1 MSLPFTRHLTVLG
14 SPGSAGEF
22 TFVRII
28 PVLDILG
35 GHVVR
40 AIGGRRDE
48 YRPVVSRVTTSTHPL
63 QVATDLLAATR
74 AAELY
79 VADLDAI
86 RGHSEGLSPAVA
98 EFLSAITVPVWL
110 DFGVRTSADVRLVP
124 ANARP
129 VVGTE
134 TAWDSGVA
142 SAFRPHPAGCA
153 VSIDLFDG
161 SLLGRWRKWG
171 VASPRDVLG
180 VAAAAE
186 AMGVP
191 TLIVLDLASVGTGDG
206 PRTLDA
212 CRAIRDRFPKVELL
226 TGGGVRGRDDVTRL
240 ADVGVDGV
248 LVASA
253 VHDAQI

>member
-1 MSLPFTRHLTVLG
+1 M
-14 SPGSAGEF
+14 
-22 TFVRII
+22 RII

-35 GHVVR
+35 GEVVR
-40 AIGGRRDE
+40 AVGGRRDE
-48 YRPVVSRVTTSTHPL
+48 YRPVVSRITASTLPL

-74 AAELY
+74 ATELY

-86 RGHSEGLSPAVA
+86 RGQHDSLSPAVV
-98 EFLSAITVPVWL
+98 EFLNAVTVPVWL

-129 VVGTE
+129 IVGTE

-142 SAFRPHPAGCA
+142 SAFRHHAAGCA

-161 SLLGRWRKWG
+161 SLLGRWKKWG
-171 VASPRDVLG
+171 VQSPRDVLG
-180 VAAAAE
+180 VAAAAV

-191 TLIVLDLASVGTGDG
+191 TLIVLDLASVGTGEG
-206 PRTLDA
+206 PRTLET
-212 CRAIRDRFPKVELL
+212 CRAIRERFPKVELL
-226 TGGGVRGRDDVTRL
+226 TGGGVRSRADIDRL
-240 ADVGVDGV
+240 GDVGVDGV

-253 VHDAQI
+253 LHDALI